1 MPTYSV
7 VELAE
12 KADVTLRTVRYYQA
26 TGLLQRPERSGRNAV
41 YTGEHLQRLREIA
54 ELRSRGLKLASIRD
68 LLEARSMGETPVVA
82 LLGPEV
88 ASEHWLTESSATMSA
103 VEVAQLLGERY
114 LWLLTDLERAG
125 YLNKIDTPDGPRWR
139 AVDLPL
145 LRGALQLTEIGTDIE
160 LSARGRDLMRRRI
173 RSMAEDLVG
182 MWIQE
187 SGDLYEGEAT
197 AAEFLLNID
206 LIRAVAWQ
214 SAAHIM
220 AQEMERA
227 LAQADDIRRS
237 GVAARAALQ
246 QGG

>member
-1 MPTYSV
+1 MA
-7 VELAE
+7 ELAE

-54 ELRSRGLKLASIRD
+54 ELRTRGLKLASIRD
-68 LLEARSMGETPVVA
+68 LLQARSMGETPVVA
-82 LLGPEV
+82 LLGPDV

-125 YLNKIDTPDGPRWR
+125 YLRKIDTPDGPRWR
-139 AVDLPL
+139 ADDLPL
-145 LRGALQLTEIGTDIE
+145 LRGALQLTEIGSDIE
-160 LSARGRDLMRRRI
+160 LSARARDLLRRRI
-173 RSMAEDLVG
+173 RRMAEDLVG
-182 MWIQE
+182 MWIRAAGE
-187 SGDLYEGEAT
+187 LYEGEAT
-197 AAEFLLNID
+197 SAEFLLNID

-220 AQEMERA
+220 AQEIERA
-227 LAQADDIRRS
+227 LARADDIRA
-237 GVAARAALQ
+237 GAGAPPAALH